1 MTENSEF
8 LEAAKNGDVATV
20 VSLLDADPQLVSAA
34 GDHDKTA
41 LHWAAEKDHAE
52 IAQTLIEAGADIE
65 ARTSWGATPL
75 EWAAVMGS
83 GSVAD
88 LLLEKGAG
96 GFTLVT
102 AAALGKL
109 SDVKKF
115 AQQLT
120 GTGGNNF
127 SDALHSAAR
136 NGHRETV
143 AYLLGLGGDI
153 DTKGFF
159 GATGMHWAAING
171 HHETVEFL
179 LAQGADT
186 SVRDSE
192 FDATPEDWALEGGH
206 NSIVEMLRRSAQPS

>member
-8 LEAAKNGDVATV
+8 LEAAKNGDVATI
-20 VSLLDADPQLVSAA
+20 VSLLDVDPQLVSAA
-34 GDHDKTA
+34 GDHNKTA
-41 LHWAAEKDHAE
+41 LHWAAEKNHAE

-65 ARTSWGATPL
+65 ARTSWDATPL

-83 GSVAD
+83 GAVAD

-115 AQQLT
+115 A
-120 GTGGNNF
+120 GAGGHNI

-153 DTKGFF
+153 DAKGFF

-171 HHETVEFL
+171 HRETVEFL
-179 LAQGADT
+179 LAHGADT
-186 SVRDSE
+186 SARDAE

-206 NSIVEMLRRSAQPS
+206 NSIVEMLRQSGQPS